1 MFFVIYRAFKVSTKR
16 PAMSMKLEM
25 VSPSPRDSETV
36 ETFATIYKSEVSTAF
51 AIPRA
56 LDYYISKLG
65 KDKLDIALYDLRD
78 SSFVTSIVEISGGAI
93 TTKSTSSDSH
103 LGEDDFD
110 KVIVDWLIRD
120 FSSDNSEIDLRKDFS
135 ALHRLYEAAENAK
148 TELYSFE
155 STVVNLPYITS
166 YNGNPKHLVK
176 TLTRKTY
183 EELCKPMI
191 GRSIALCKKALDDA
205 KMTTDEIDM
214 VLVAGNSA
222 RMLVVAEYI
231 KAFFGKEPS
240 LSIGPYDADAF
251 CATIHGRTG
260 DVHHHTRELSD
271 LSKTFGFQKHSGPQ
285 RPEKNTKPRKARS
298 YKCPFSQEQLDALK
312 KKVDDAL
319 AKWVRYKRYHRNDWT
334 YDLLAQDTG
343 AKKNDLIDYFKYVE
357 PLGFHAW
364 ADRLRVEEV
373 KESMAFYTDE
383 FFTYI
388 PYVVGFAGRDEF
400 NTAFLRFVGQEPKD
414 WRVDKAKKI
423 QSGDDPLSPKFNKAL
438 DKVAS
443 SFNEW
448 VAEKNY
454 HRAELTHR
462 KIAKALHVS
471 DTELYL
477 YCAWV
482 LKKTITEKV
491 IDLRIEEAQK
501 IILANPALDIIAI
514 ANQVGYSTTGAF
526 TRQFEKRTGY
536 TPGNWRRKECPD
548 YVSVIQ
554 RTSSGSSSF
563 ISNAKPNI
571 QMPIQFDDE
580 DVKKWI
586 RRKGFCKSNL
596 SIKGVA
602 RECGFSD
609 ARFAQYLRQEEDA
622 TFNEWISK
630 LRLDEA
636 KRILLNQSSLPTEQV
651 GKRLGFSTKSGFMTW
666 FKQQTGMTPEAWRT
680 GVLSKKV
687 STTEAEIRSNVYI
700 PQEARRKIDRW
711 IDEKGYCKSRLSLV
725 SVAALIGVTTD
736 QLSIFFYNEG
746 FNQFPVW
753 ISNLRIREAQRLLI
767 TYPSMQIISV
777 AAKIGMTDVKIFRG
791 IFKRLVGE
799 LPTNWRKNNS
809 KRPVAEVMTSI
820 ERRPAKPFSLDAEKL
835 KDIES
840 TTTQAQ
846 SILSDIFREEESKGQ
861 MEVNQKAENTVMVL
875 IGLVLNK
882 EQWSRPEFDKLC
894 AEHSILPGYAIERI
908 NDIAFEKIDDI
919 LIDDAGDVL
928 YVNIEYKDKLV

>member
-1 MFFVIYRAFKVSTKR
+1 
-16 PAMSMKLEM
+16 MSMRLEM
-25 VSPSPRDSETV
+25 VPPSPSDSETV
-36 ETFATIYKSEVSTAF
+36 ETFATIYKSEASTSF

-56 LDYYISKLG
+56 LDFYISKFG
-65 KDKLDIALYDLRD
+65 KKKLDIALYDLQN
-78 SSFVTSIVEISGGAI
+78 SSFKTSIIEISEGVI
-93 TTKSTSSDSH
+93 TIIATASDSH

-110 KVIVDWLIRD
+110 KVIVDWLIRG

-135 ALHRLYEAAENAK
+135 ALHRLYEAAGNARA
-148 TELYSFE
+148 ELYSFE

-166 YNGNPKHLVK
+166 YNGNPKHLVQ
-176 TLTRKTY
+176 TLSQKSY
-183 EELCKPMI
+183 EHLCVPLIEQTIELCKN
-191 GRSIALCKKALDDA
+191 ALDDA
-205 KMTTDEIDM
+205 QMTPDDIDM
-214 VLVAGNSA
+214 ILTAGDSA
-222 RMLVVAEYI
+222 RMNIVVECL
-231 KAFFGKEPS
+231 KSFFGKEPC
-240 LSIGPYDADAF
+240 LSIGPYDADAL
-251 CATIHGRTG
+251 CAAVHGGAT
-260 DVHHHTRELSD
+260 DVHHHALKLSNPHELLDIQKYSE
-271 LSKTFGFQKHSGPQ
+271 FQK
-285 RPEKNTKPRKARS
+285 KDTNTKPRKARS
-298 YKCPFSQEQLDALK
+298 YKCPYSQEQLDALK
-312 KKVDDAL
+312 KKVDDVL
-319 AKWVRYKRYHRNDWT
+319 AKWIRYKRYHRDDWT
-334 YDLLAQDTG
+334 YELLAQDTG

-357 PLGFHAW
+357 PIGFHAW
-364 ADRLRVEEV
+364 TDRLRVEEA

-388 PYVVGFAGRDEF
+388 PSVLGFAGSGDF
-400 NTAFLRFVGQEPKD
+400 KIAFLRFVGQEPKD
-414 WRVDKAKKI
+414 WRVDKARKI

-438 DKVAS
+438 DKVSTA
-443 SFNEW
+443 FNVW
-448 VAEKNY
+448 IAEKKY
-454 HRAELTHR
+454 HAAELTHR
-462 KIAKALHVS
+462 KIAKALQVS

-477 YCAWV
+477 FCAWV

-491 IDLRIEEAQK
+491 IDLRIEEAKQ
-501 IILANPALDIIAI
+501 IILANPALDIIAV
-514 ANQVGYSTTGAF
+514 ANQVGYSTSGAF

-548 YVSVIQ
+548 YVRIIQ
-554 RTSSGSSSF
+554 RTNSGPSTF
-563 ISNAKPNI
+563 IYSKPDKH
-571 QMPIQFDDE
+571 MPIQFDDE

-586 RRKGFCKSNL
+586 RKKGYCQSNL
-596 SIKGVA
+596 SIKSVA

-651 GKRLGFSTKSGFMTW
+651 GKRLGFSTKSGFITW
-666 FKQQTGMTPEAWRT
+666 FKQQTGVTPESWRT
-680 GVLSKKV
+680 GVLTKKV
-687 STTEAEIRSNVYI
+687 SKAEADIRTNVYV
-700 PQEARRKIDRW
+700 PLEARRKIDEW
-711 IDEKGYCKSRLSLV
+711 IEDKGYCKSRLSLA
-725 SVAALIGVTTD
+725 SVAEVIGVTID

-799 LPTNWRKNNS
+799 LPTDWRNNNS
-809 KRPVAEVMTSI
+809 KRPVAEVITSI

-908 NDIAFEKIDDI
+908 NDIAFEEFDDI
-919 LIDDAGDVL
+919 LIDDGGDVL

>member
-1 MFFVIYRAFKVSTKR
+1 MSTKR
-16 PAMSMKLEM
+16 PKMSIRLEM
-25 VSPSPRDSETV
+25 VSPSPRNSEPE
-36 ETFATIYKSEVSTAF
+36 ETFATIYKSEASTSF

-56 LDYYISKLG
+56 LDYYIRKFG
-65 KDKLDIALYDLRD
+65 EKKLDIALYDLQD
-78 SSFVTSIVEISGGAI
+78 SSFRTSIIEISEGVI
-93 TTKSTSSDSH
+93 TIIATASDSL

-120 FSSDNSEIDLRKDFS
+120 FSSDNCEIDLRKDFS

-191 GRSIALCKKALDDA
+191 GRSIALSKKALDDA

-214 VLVAGNSA
+214 VLVAGNST

-271 LSKTFGFQKHSGPQ
+271 FSKTFGFQKHSGPQ
-285 RPEKNTKPRKARS
+285 RPETNTKPRKARS
-298 YKCPFSQEQLDALK
+298 YKCPFSQEQLDTLK

-319 AKWVRYKRYHRNDWT
+319 AKWIRYKRYHRNDWT
-334 YDLLAQDTG
+334 YELLAQDTG
-343 AKKNDLIDYFKYVE
+343 AKKKDLIDYFKYVE
-357 PLGFHAW
+357 PIGFHAW
-364 ADRLRVEEV
+364 VDRLRVEEV

-388 PYVVGFAGRDEF
+388 PSVVGFAGSDDF
-400 NTAFLRFVGQEPKD
+400 KTAFLRFVGQEPKD

-438 DKVAS
+438 DKVSTA
-443 SFNEW
+443 FNVW
-448 VAEKNY
+448 IAEKKY
-454 HRAELTHR
+454 HAAELTHR
-462 KIAKALHVS
+462 KIAKTLQVS

-477 YCAWV
+477 FCAWV

-491 IDLRIEEAQK
+491 IDLRIEEAKQ
-501 IILANPALDIIAI
+501 IILANPALDIIAV
-514 ANQVGYSTTGAF
+514 ANQVGYSTAGAF

-548 YVSVIQ
+548 YVRVIQ
-554 RTSSGSSSF
+554 RTSSGPSTF
-563 ISNAKPNI
+563 IYSKPDKH
-571 QMPIQFDDE
+571 MPIQFDEE

-586 RRKGFCKSNL
+586 RKKGYCQSNL
-596 SIKGVA
+596 SIKSVA

-651 GKRLGFSTKSGFMTW
+651 GKRLGFSTKSGFISW
-666 FKQQTGMTPEAWRT
+666 FKQQTGVTPESWRT
-680 GVLSKKV
+680 GVLTKKV
-687 STTEAEIRSNVYI
+687 SKTEADIRTNVYV
-700 PQEARRKIDRW
+700 PLEARRR
-711 IDEKGYCKSRLSLV
+711 IDEWIEDKGYCKPRLSLA
-725 SVAALIGVTTD
+725 SAAEVIGVTID

-767 TYPSMQIISV
+767 TYPSMQIVSV
-777 AAKIGMTDVKIFRG
+777 AAKIGMTDVKIFRA

-799 LPTNWRKNNS
+799 LPTDWRKNNS
-809 KRPVAEVMTSI
+809 KRPVAEVMTGI

-846 SILSDIFREEESKGQ
+846 SILSDIFREEESKVP
-861 MEVNQKAENTVMVL
+861 MEVNQKAEKTVMVL

-908 NDIAFEKIDDI
+908 NDIAFERLDDI

-928 YVNIEYKDKLV
+928 YVNIDYKDKLV

>member
-1 MFFVIYRAFKVSTKR
+1 
-16 PAMSMKLEM
+16 MS
-25 VSPSPRDSETV
+25 
-36 ETFATIYKSEVSTAF
+36 
-51 AIPRA
+51 
-56 LDYYISKLG
+56 
-65 KDKLDIALYDLRD
+65 
-78 SSFVTSIVEISGGAI
+78 
-93 TTKSTSSDSH
+93 
-103 LGEDDFD
+103 
-110 KVIVDWLIRD
+110 
-120 FSSDNSEIDLRKDFS
+120 
-135 ALHRLYEAAENAK
+135 
-148 TELYSFE
+148 
-155 STVVNLPYITS
+155 
-166 YNGNPKHLVK
+166 
-176 TLTRKTY
+176 
-183 EELCKPMI
+183 
-191 GRSIALCKKALDDA
+191 RS
-205 KMTTDEIDM
+205 
-214 VLVAGNSA
+214 
-222 RMLVVAEYI
+222 
-231 KAFFGKEPS
+231 
-240 LSIGPYDADAF
+240 
-251 CATIHGRTG
+251 
-260 DVHHHTRELSD
+260 
-271 LSKTFGFQKHSGPQ
+271 
-285 RPEKNTKPRKARS
+285 RPETNTKPRKARS

-364 ADRLRVEEV
+364 ADRLRVEEA

-491 IDLRIEEAQK
+491 IDLRIEEAKK
-501 IILANPALDIIAI
+501 IILTNPALDIIAI

-554 RTSSGSSSF
+554 RTSSGPSIF
-563 ISNAKPNI
+563 ISYSKPDKH
-571 QMPIQFDDE
+571 MPIQFDDE

-586 RRKGFCKSNL
+586 RKKGYCQSNL
-596 SIKGVA
+596 SIKSVA

-630 LRLDEA
+630 LRLEEA
-636 KRILLNQSSLPTEQV
+636 KRILLNQSADWRYTGILANW
-651 GKRLGFSTKSGFMTW
+651 RL
-666 FKQQTGMTPEAWRT
+666 
-680 GVLSKKV
+680 
-687 STTEAEIRSNVYI
+687 
-700 PQEARRKIDRW
+700 
-711 IDEKGYCKSRLSLV
+711 
-725 SVAALIGVTTD
+725 D
-736 QLSIFFYNEG
+736 QEG
-746 FNQFPVW
+746 F
-753 ISNLRIREAQRLLI
+753 
-767 TYPSMQIISV
+767 
-777 AAKIGMTDVKIFRG
+777 
-791 IFKRLVGE
+791 
-799 LPTNWRKNNS
+799 
-809 KRPVAEVMTSI
+809 
-820 ERRPAKPFSLDAEKL
+820 
-835 KDIES
+835 
-840 TTTQAQ
+840 
-846 SILSDIFREEESKGQ
+846 
-861 MEVNQKAENTVMVL
+861 
-875 IGLVLNK
+875 
-882 EQWSRPEFDKLC
+882 
-894 AEHSILPGYAIERI
+894 
-908 NDIAFEKIDDI
+908 
-919 LIDDAGDVL
+919 
-928 YVNIEYKDKLV
+928 

>member
-1 MFFVIYRAFKVSTKR
+1 
-16 PAMSMKLEM
+16 
-25 VSPSPRDSETV
+25 
-36 ETFATIYKSEVSTAF
+36 
-51 AIPRA
+51 
-56 LDYYISKLG
+56 
-65 KDKLDIALYDLRD
+65 
-78 SSFVTSIVEISGGAI
+78 
-93 TTKSTSSDSH
+93 
-103 LGEDDFD
+103 
-110 KVIVDWLIRD
+110 
-120 FSSDNSEIDLRKDFS
+120 
-135 ALHRLYEAAENAK
+135 
-148 TELYSFE
+148 
-155 STVVNLPYITS
+155 
-166 YNGNPKHLVK
+166 
-176 TLTRKTY
+176 
-183 EELCKPMI
+183 
-191 GRSIALCKKALDDA
+191 
-205 KMTTDEIDM
+205 
-214 VLVAGNSA
+214 
-222 RMLVVAEYI
+222 
-231 KAFFGKEPS
+231 
-240 LSIGPYDADAF
+240 
-251 CATIHGRTG
+251 
-260 DVHHHTRELSD
+260 
-271 LSKTFGFQKHSGPQ
+271 
-285 RPEKNTKPRKARS
+285 
-298 YKCPFSQEQLDALK
+298 
-312 KKVDDAL
+312 
-319 AKWVRYKRYHRNDWT
+319 
-334 YDLLAQDTG
+334 
-343 AKKNDLIDYFKYVE
+343 
-357 PLGFHAW
+357 
-364 ADRLRVEEV
+364 
-373 KESMAFYTDE
+373 
-383 FFTYI
+383 
-388 PYVVGFAGRDEF
+388 
-400 NTAFLRFVGQEPKD
+400 
-414 WRVDKAKKI
+414 
-423 QSGDDPLSPKFNKAL
+423 
-438 DKVAS
+438 
-443 SFNEW
+443 
-448 VAEKNY
+448 
-454 HRAELTHR
+454 
-462 KIAKALHVS
+462 
-471 DTELYL
+471 
-477 YCAWV
+477 
-482 LKKTITEKV
+482 
-491 IDLRIEEAQK
+491 
-501 IILANPALDIIAI
+501 
-514 ANQVGYSTTGAF
+514 
-526 TRQFEKRTGY
+526 
-536 TPGNWRRKECPD
+536 
-548 YVSVIQ
+548 
-554 RTSSGSSSF
+554 
-563 ISNAKPNI
+563 
-571 QMPIQFDDE
+571 MPIQFDDE

-799 LPTNWRKNNS
+799 LPTDWRKNNS

>member
-1 MFFVIYRAFKVSTKR
+1 MSTKR
-16 PAMSMKLEM
+16 SAMSMRLEM
-25 VSPSPRDSETV
+25 VSPSPSDSDTV
-36 ETFATIYKSEVSTAF
+36 ETFATIYKSEASTSF

-56 LDYYISKLG
+56 LDYFMSKLG
-65 KDKLDIALYDLRD
+65 KEKLDIAIYDLRD
-78 SSFVTSIVEISGGAI
+78 SSFTTSIVEINEGTI
-93 TTKSTSSDSH
+93 TTKSTASDPH
-103 LGEDDFD
+103 LGENDFD

-120 FSSDNSEIDLRKDFS
+120 FSRDNSEIDLRKDLA

-148 TELYSFE
+148 TELYSSE
-155 STVVNLPYITS
+155 STVVNLPYIAS
-166 YNGNPKHLVK
+166 GNGNPKHLVK
-176 TLTRKTY
+176 TLSQKSF
-183 EELCKPMI
+183 EHLCEPMI
-191 GRSIALCKKALDDA
+191 GRTIALCKKALFDA
-205 KMTTDEIDM
+205 QMTTDDIDM
-214 VLVAGNSA
+214 ILTAGNSSQLA
-222 RMLVVAEYI
+222 ILVEYL
-231 KAFFGKEPS
+231 KDFFGKSPS
-240 LSIGPYDADAF
+240 QFIGPYDAEAF
-251 CATIHGRTG
+251 CEAIHG
-260 DVHHHTRELSD
+260 DPSNVHYHALELSELNKILD
-271 LSKTFGFQKHSGPQ
+271 VQKCSESRKPDT
-285 RPEKNTKPRKARS
+285 NTKTCIVRS
-298 YKCPFSQEQLDALK
+298 YKCPLSQEQQDALK

-319 AKWVRYKRYHRNDWT
+319 AKWVRHKRYHRNDWT

-364 ADRLRVEEV
+364 ADRLRVEEA

-388 PYVVGFAGRDEF
+388 PFVVGFAGRDEF

-491 IDLRIEEAQK
+491 IDLRIEEAKK
-501 IILANPALDIIAI
+501 IILANPALDIIAV

-554 RTSSGSSSF
+554 RTSSGPSTF
-563 ISNAKPNI
+563 ISYSKPDKH
-571 QMPIQFDDE
+571 MPIQFDDE

-586 RRKGFCKSNL
+586 RKKGYCQSNL
-596 SIKGVA
+596 SIKSVA

-651 GKRLGFSTKSGFMTW
+651 GKRLGFSTKSGFISW
-666 FKQQTGMTPEAWRT
+666 FKQQTGVTPESWRT
-680 GVLSKKV
+680 GVLTKKV
-687 STTEAEIRSNVYI
+687 SKAEADIRTNVYV
-700 PQEARRKIDRW
+700 PLEARRKIDEW
-711 IDEKGYCKSRLSLV
+711 IEDKGYCKSRLSLA
-725 SVAALIGVTTD
+725 SVAEVIGVTID

-799 LPTNWRKNNS
+799 LPTDWRKNNS

-820 ERRPAKPFSLDAEKL
+820 ERRPAKSFSLDAEKL

-908 NDIAFEKIDDI
+908 NDIAFEKFDDI